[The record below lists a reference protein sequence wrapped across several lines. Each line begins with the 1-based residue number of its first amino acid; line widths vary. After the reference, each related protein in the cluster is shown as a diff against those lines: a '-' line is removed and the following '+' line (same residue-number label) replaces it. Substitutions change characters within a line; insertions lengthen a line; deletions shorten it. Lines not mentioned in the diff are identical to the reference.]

1 MKLILCDGD
10 SWTAGDIINPELK
23 LINENHANV
32 NDPLNDS
39 YRLPK
44 VWPHKLGK
52 LLNID
57 TLNIAHAGSSNDAV
71 VRRTM
76 RKVKELLLDYE
87 AKDLF
92 VIIGWSSPERKDFY
106 YTGEWDAW
114 ETIHPVSNYQ
124 PIPDKDIDKFYEIY
138 RDKFWNEQEYV
149 ERYIQQNLLLH
160 YFLKEHNVKH
170 LFFDAFYET
179 RGHRSMFNSLNID
192 DVIISSGYET
202 ESHYALMKYFLK
214 VKKEFSLNDS
224 FRNLLLDKNKV
235 FEYNGK
241 QLNSFKEE
249 LFNTKDHHPSEKGHE
264 IWAKNLFKE
273 LKDKINE

>member
-124 PIPDKDIDKFYEIY
+124 PIPDKDIDTFYQIY
-138 RDKFWNEQEYV
+138 REKFWNEQEYV

>member
-23 LINENHANV
+23 LIDENHANV

-57 TLNIAHAGSSNDAV
+57 TLNIAHAGSSNDAI

-124 PIPDKDIDKFYEIY
+124 PIPDKDIDTFYEIY

>member
-57 TLNIAHAGSSNDAV
+57 TLNIAHAGSSNDAI

-124 PIPDKDIDKFYEIY
+124 PIPDKDIDTFYEIY

-241 QLNSFKEE
+241 QMNSFKEE

>member
-57 TLNIAHAGSSNDAV
+57 TLNIAHAGSSNDAI

-124 PIPDKDIDKFYEIY
+124 PIPDKDIDTFYQIY
-138 RDKFWNEQEYV
+138 REKFWNEQEYV

>member
-57 TLNIAHAGSSNDAV
+57 TLNIAHAGSSNDAI

-124 PIPDKDIDKFYEIY
+124 PIPDKDIDTFYEIY

-192 DVIISSGYET
+192 DVIIGSGYET

-264 IWAKNLFKE
+264 IWAKNLFNE
-273 LKDKINE
+273 LRDKINE

>member
-57 TLNIAHAGSSNDAV
+57 TLNIAHAGSSNDAI

-124 PIPDKDIDKFYEIY
+124 PIPDKDIDTFYEIY

-192 DVIISSGYET
+192 DVIIGSGYET

>member
-57 TLNIAHAGSSNDAV
+57 TLNIAHAGSSNDAI

>member
-57 TLNIAHAGSSNDAV
+57 TLNIAHAGSSNDAI

-124 PIPDKDIDKFYEIY
+124 PIPDKDIDTFYEIY

>member
-57 TLNIAHAGSSNDAV
+57 TLNIAHAGSSNDAI

-114 ETIHPVSNYQ
+114 ETIQPVSNYQ
-124 PIPDKDIDKFYEIY
+124 PIPDKDIDTFYEIY

-192 DVIISSGYET
+192 DIIISSGYET

-235 FEYNGK
+235 FEYNGE
-241 QLNSFKEE
+241 QLNSFREE
-249 LFNTKDHHPSEKGHE
+249 LFNTKDHHPSEKGHK

>member
-57 TLNIAHAGSSNDAV
+57 TLNIAHAGSSNDAI

-124 PIPDKDIDKFYEIY
+124 PIPDKDIDTFYQIY
-138 RDKFWNEQEYV
+138 REKFWNEQEYV

-264 IWAKNLFKE
+264 IWAKNLFNE
-273 LKDKINE
+273 LRDKINE

>member
-23 LINENHANV
+23 LIDENHANV

-57 TLNIAHAGSSNDAV
+57 TLNIAHAGSSNDAI
-71 VRRTM
+71 VRRSM

-124 PIPDKDIDKFYEIY
+124 PIPDKDIDTFYEIY

-235 FEYNGK
+235 FEYNGE

-249 LFNTKDHHPSEKGHE
+249 LFNTEDHHPSEKGHE
-264 IWAKNLFKE
+264 TWAKNLFKE

>member
-57 TLNIAHAGSSNDAV
+57 TLNIAHAGSSNDAI

-124 PIPDKDIDKFYEIY
+124 PIPDKDIDTFYQIY
-138 RDKFWNEQEYV
+138 REKFWNEQEYV

-241 QLNSFKEE
+241 QMNSFKEE

>member
-57 TLNIAHAGSSNDAV
+57 TLNIAHAGSSNDAI

-124 PIPDKDIDKFYEIY
+124 PIPDKDIDTFYQIY
-138 RDKFWNEQEYV
+138 REKFWNEQEYV

-192 DVIISSGYET
+192 DVIIGSGYET

-241 QLNSFKEE
+241 QMNSFKEE

>member
-57 TLNIAHAGSSNDAV
+57 TLNIAHAGSSNDAI

-124 PIPDKDIDKFYEIY
+124 PIPDKDIDTFYEIY

-235 FEYNGK
+235 FEYNGE

-249 LFNTKDHHPSEKGHE
+249 LFNTEDHHPSEKGHE
-264 IWAKNLFKE
+264 TWAKNLFKE

>member
-23 LINENHANV
+23 LIDENHANV

-57 TLNIAHAGSSNDAV
+57 TLNIAHAGSSNDAI

-124 PIPDKDIDKFYEIY
+124 PIPDKDIDTFYEIY

-235 FEYNGK
+235 FEYNGE

-249 LFNTKDHHPSEKGHE
+249 LFNTEDHHPSEKGHE
-264 IWAKNLFKE
+264 TWAKNLFKE

>member
-124 PIPDKDIDKFYEIY
+124 PIPDKDIDTFYEIY

>member
-124 PIPDKDIDKFYEIY
+124 PIPDKDIDTFYQIY
-138 RDKFWNEQEYV
+138 REKFWNEQEYV

-235 FEYNGK
+235 FEYNGE

-249 LFNTKDHHPSEKGHE
+249 LFNTEDHHPSEKGHE

>member
-23 LINENHANV
+23 IINENHANV

-57 TLNIAHAGSSNDAV
+57 TLNIAHAGSSNDGI

-124 PIPDKDIDKFYEIY
+124 PIPDKDIDTFYEIY

-202 ESHYALMKYFLK
+202 ESHYALMKYFLN

-235 FEYNGK
+235 FEYNGE
-241 QLNSFKEE
+241 QLNSFKEK
-249 LFNTKDHHPSEKGHE
+249 LFNTEDHHPSEKGHE
-264 IWAKNLFKE
+264 TWAKNLFKE

>member
-57 TLNIAHAGSSNDAV
+57 TLNIAHAGSSNDAI

-241 QLNSFKEE
+241 QMNSFKEE

>member
-57 TLNIAHAGSSNDAV
+57 TLNIAHAGSSNDAI

-124 PIPDKDIDKFYEIY
+124 PIPDKDIDTFYQIY
-138 RDKFWNEQEYV
+138 REKFWNEQEYV

-192 DVIISSGYET
+192 DVIIGSGYET

-264 IWAKNLFKE
+264 IWAKNLFNE
-273 LKDKINE
+273 LRDKINE

>member
-57 TLNIAHAGSSNDAV
+57 TLNIAHAGSSNDGI

-114 ETIHPVSNYQ
+114 ETIQPVSNYQ
-124 PIPDKDIDKFYEIY
+124 PIPDKDIDTFYEIY

-192 DVIISSGYET
+192 DIIISSGYET

-235 FEYNGK
+235 FEYNGE
-241 QLNSFKEE
+241 QLNSFREE

>member
-57 TLNIAHAGSSNDAV
+57 TLNIAHAGSSNDAI

-124 PIPDKDIDKFYEIY
+124 PIPDKDIDTFYEIY

-264 IWAKNLFKE
+264 IWAKNLFNE
-273 LKDKINE
+273 LRDKINE

>member
-1 MKLILCDGD
+1 
-10 SWTAGDIINPELK
+10 
-23 LINENHANV
+23 
-32 NDPLNDS
+32 
-39 YRLPK
+39 
-44 VWPHKLGK
+44 LGK

-57 TLNIAHAGSSNDAV
+57 TLNIAHAGSSNDAI

-124 PIPDKDIDKFYEIY
+124 PIPDKDIDTFYQIY
-138 RDKFWNEQEYV
+138 REKFWNEQEYV

-264 IWAKNLFKE
+264 IWAKNLFNE
-273 LKDKINE
+273 LRDKINE